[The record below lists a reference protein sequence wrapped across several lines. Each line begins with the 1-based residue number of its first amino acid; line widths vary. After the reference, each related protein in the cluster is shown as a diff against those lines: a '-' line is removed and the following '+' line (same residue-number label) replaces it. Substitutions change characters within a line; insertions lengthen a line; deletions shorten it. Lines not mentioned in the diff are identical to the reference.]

1 MPGIEKL
8 HLEDALEDSPQ
19 TRRLLGVFEKDAM
32 ILKKYTTTLFNS
44 CQRILNA
51 QNELCSAT
59 QALSQ
64 HLSAYEKQ
72 DFPLESDDSILS
84 STLKQFSSY
93 LDDVSSLQQVL
104 ATQLADGMMYPL
116 TKFLHADMEEIL
128 TMFEMFQIASVEHE
142 QALTKFTKLPK
153 KKDNERQ
160 RLDAN
165 EELYVMR
172 KKFHQTALHYY
183 SALNSL
189 QYKRKCF
196 LLEPIVGYLHA
207 HRAFFQMGGDAI
219 CKSEI
224 DEFLSNISASVQGV
238 QQEMN
243 EDTQKAVE
251 LMDSVEHQSL
261 HLYHAEPMQDMP
273 FIPPNTNLVQKSGYL
288 YLRSR
293 QALIASKWER
303 LYFFTQGGNLMMQSK
318 DEVAGGLLM
327 DLSEEGASVEP
338 TDSDDRR
345 FVFQLASGLSK
356 KSVILQA
363 VNERERDEWIATL
376 RNIIKDAALSRSK
389 QTRKERSASVGSHRS
404 QSSNSAEAGS
414 LQGSIDSSAEGA
426 KLASSPATSPARPH
440 PHFLLDTPI
449 QFDMISP
456 TKEVTPVV
464 ADGPPKR
471 INPFDESSVD
481 VMHETAGEN
490 AAFSQPFTV
499 RFCGSMEVN
508 SDRGEGL
515 VLATIRQIMAARA
528 IHNVFKM
535 TESVL
540 LVTNECLRLLEP
552 STHNIRIEFALQDI
566 AFWSPHKDN
575 KRLFGFITRS
585 RSDGPASYA
594 CHVFE
599 CDKSGDE
606 ICQAISTATQMAYQ
620 AYMEKRASEKKK
632 TKEKS
637 LLLANIDQLEDR
649 KGDRVNSFLEA
660 GEEVVLGDDSEVS
673 PPLSPDG
680 KYVLLDQSDPHFKA
694 PDVSKPPSSDIEGKD
709 VRQVEGAERE
719 SEA

>member
-414 LQGSIDSSAEGA
+414 LQGSIDSSA
-426 KLASSPATSPARPH
+426 
-440 PHFLLDTPI
+440 
-449 QFDMISP
+449 
-456 TKEVTPVV
+456 
-464 ADGPPKR
+464 R